1 MRQVLVLAHKPLEIY
16 PQGHPDQATSLRT
29 IALYL
34 FARFEKLGILS
45 DLDEALAF
53 QRSVLEIRP
62 QGHPDRANFTEQ
74 HHALPPFPF
83 PAARNAV

>member
-34 FARFEKLGILS
+34 FARFKQLGTLS
-45 DLDEALAF
+45 DLDEALTF
-53 QRSVLEIRP
+53 QCNVL
-62 QGHPDRANFTEQ
+62 QFTRRGIQ
-74 HHALPPFPF
+74 TDSPH
-83 PAARNAV
+83 